1 MGCHAGSTERIIAII
16 DRLVPTFD
24 TKFDVNAYLGSTIA
38 KVFAHETSMGVATS
52 ADESSDGAPL
62 VHTKYA
68 DGDAEDLDFDEL
80 GRFITRMGP
89 AAPPPCLRTLESSEP
104 NAPAAARRAVR

>member
-16 DRLVPTFD
+16 DMLVPTFD
-24 TKFDVNAYLGSTIA
+24 TKFDVNACQ
-38 KVFAHETSMGVATS
+38 ETSMGVATS

-68 DGDAEDLDFDEL
+68 DDDAEDLDFDEL
-80 GRFITRMGP
+80 RRLITRMGP
-89 AAPPPCLRTLESSEP
+89 AAPPLCLRTLESF
-104 NAPAAARRAVR
+104 